1 MCHRDD
7 AVGDGLKWQR
17 DDAIDDGLDWSKRRC
32 RCQLDDGLEWS
43 QRPCRW
49 RWFGMGGQAVSFG
62 VASSAVLGDKENL
75 RIVVSL
81 FHTEKYWAGNQLLTE
96 V

>member
-1 MCHRDD
+1 MVCHRDD

-49 RWFGMGGQAVSFG
+49 RWFGMGDIEQSVLIAVCIKI
-62 VASSAVLGDKENL
+62 D
-75 RIVVSL
+75 I
-81 FHTEKYWAGNQLLTE
+81 
-96 V
+96 